1 VSKTQTS
8 VTSPNKRGAAKAAAT
23 RAAAKAPAKAAAVPR
38 PRRTNAERTSEMR
51 RKLFDASISCL
62 HDYGYAATTTAMVA
76 ERAGVSRGAMA
87 HHFATK
93 TELMVAVVEDVFAR
107 DLAFYQQKLEPLP
120 LDQHMG
126 KLIDLAWT
134 AISGEGGQAVL
145 HIMLAMQ
152 GDPELRSKLPAVISG
167 IGAHAS
173 NLVLALADALGLK
186 NKALIEASITL
197 HIAALRGLAIESII
211 GTEQKT
217 INGALK
223 LLRTYVDYLQKTLLT
238 TKNAG

>member
-1 VSKTQTS
+1 MSKTQSRTTARTA
-8 VTSPNKRGAAKAAAT
+8 VQDLRGTGKTTGAAAA
-23 RAAAKAPAKAAAVPR
+23 R

-87 HHFATK
+87 HHFSTK

-107 DLAFYQQKLEPLP
+107 DLDFYQQRLKTLP
-120 LDQHMG
+120 AQQHMG

-152 GDPELRSKLPAVISG
+152 GDPELRAKLPPVIHG
-167 IGAHAS
+167 IGAHARQ
-173 NLVLALADALGLK
+173 LVQALAGAMGLK
-186 NKALIEASITL
+186 NKALIEASVTL

-211 GTEQKT
+211 GTDPKN
-217 INGALK
+217 IAGALK
-223 LLRTYVDYLQKTLLT
+223 LLRTYLDYLQTTLA
-238 TKNAG
+238 KSEA